1 MNQSCMVYHNKMTL
15 YKNRSSTRI
24 ETWNATNSIIWN
36 NSYLNTTINNN
47 MTTHDTTH
55 IPEWWR
61 ETTLGEIVTIWR
73 WSSPRPIQD
82 YLSDFGIPWVKISD
96 ATASQNR
103 FIEWTKEYIKEE
115 GRSTSVQPGDLI
127 VSNSATPWIPKFMR
141 IHACVHDWWLVFS
154 NYKELNN
161 DYLYY
166 FFLDYRRHLEHSASW
181 TVFKNLTTDIVRHVP
196 ILLPPLPEQRAIADI
211 LSSLDAKI
219 ELLRDQNETLEKTA
233 QTIFQEWFGRYS
245 VESPEELPQGWRVGK
260 VSDFGKIVCGKTP
273 PKDNPDYFGWDIPF
287 IKIPDMHGEVFI
299 VQTEDSLTK
308 EWANSQINKFVPK
321 DSICVSCI
329 ATVGLVTVTSQDSQ
343 TNQQINSIVPERSYY
358 REYFYLTFMNMK
370 EKLIAIGSG
379 WSATLNI
386 NTWVFSNIDIIIPDE
401 QILKKYHEKISP
413 MFEKILSNLFQ
424 IQSLSKIRD
433 TLLPRLM
440 SGEVRVV

>member
-1 MNQSCMVYHNKMTL
+1 MTIHN
-15 YKNRSSTRI
+15 
-24 ETWNATNSIIWN
+24 
-36 NSYLNTTINNN
+36 
-47 MTTHDTTH
+47 TTH

-115 GRSTSVQPGDLI
+115 GRSTSVQPGNLL

-219 ELLRDQNETLEKTA
+219 ELLRDQNEILEKTA
-233 QTIFQEWFGRYS
+233 QTIFQEWFMDNETYPRQRLWDLMI
-245 VESPEELPQGWRVGK
+245 VKRWWSPRPIQDYLQENGLRWLKISDASATQWPYIFEIKECIKEEWLRKTIHLDAWSLVLSNSATPWIP
-260 VSDFGKIVCGKTP
+260 KILAV
-273 PKDNPDYFGWDIPF
+273 D
-287 IKIPDMHGEVFI
+287 
-299 VQTEDSLTK
+299 
-308 EWANSQINKFVPK
+308 
-321 DSICVSCI
+321 SCI
-329 ATVGLVTVTSQDSQ
+329 HDGWL
-343 TNQQINSIVPERSYY
+343 
-358 REYFYLTFMNMK
+358 YFPKSN
-370 EKLIAIGSG
+370 
-379 WSATLNI
+379 
-386 NTWVFSNIDIIIPDE
+386 FSNEFLFLLFQTIRPLLIQQWSGSVFTNLKTD
-401 QILKKYHEKISP
+401 ILKDFEAPLPDDDILKAFDNVVKPIFSKIYNNS
-413 MFEKILSNLFQ
+413 LQ
-424 IQSLSKIRD
+424 IQSLSKTRD
-433 TLLPRLM
+433 TLLPKLM
-440 SGEVRVV
+440 SGEVRVA

>member
-1 MNQSCMVYHNKMTL
+1 
-15 YKNRSSTRI
+15 
-24 ETWNATNSIIWN
+24 
-36 NSYLNTTINNN
+36 

-196 ILLPPLPEQRAIADI
+196 ILLPPLPEQRAIADM

-219 ELLRDQNETLEKTA
+219 ELLREQNETLEKIA
-233 QTIFQEWFGRYS
+233 QTIFHEWFGRYS

-260 VSDFGKIVCGKTP
+260 LGEVADIKWGKRLSQWDNLVGYKTDHPYIRITDLTWNWIKKENLQYIEDQVFSKISRYIVNNGDIILSIVGSIGSVARIDDELDNANLTENCVKFVNLKNIGSNYLFNFLISELWQGEIIRNTVWAVQKKLPIYGIQNMEILIPT
-273 PKDNPDYFGWDIPF
+273 KDIIQRFEEIVGEF
-287 IKIPDMHGEVFI
+287 SIKI
-299 VQTEDSLTK
+299 
-308 EWANSQINKFVPK
+308 
-321 DSICVSCI
+321 
-329 ATVGLVTVTSQDSQ
+329 
-343 TNQQINSIVPERSYY
+343 
-358 REYFYLTFMNMK
+358 
-370 EKLIAIGSG
+370 
-379 WSATLNI
+379 
-386 NTWVFSNIDIIIPDE
+386 FSNN
-401 QILKKYHEKISP
+401 S
-413 MFEKILSNLFQ
+413 Q
-424 IQSLSKIRD
+424 IQSLSKNRD
-433 TLLPRLM
+433 TILPKLM
-440 SGEVRVV
+440 GGEVNIND